1 MFTHQLIAIAEE
13 EHAITK
19 LLYSGLENADEE
31 DPEKVRQNSD
41 SNNPL
46 HKYSLKETKLAHQ
59 NVTGFERKKAQNGN
73 SLRKD
78 AECDPNQPC
87 RIRSSAKRIPETWT
101 EDRVDREE
109 EEGVRRAR
117 RRGRR
122 ETSEKTRKAWD
133 EREDEEGV
141 RRARRRGRR
150 GTSEKTRKAWDER
163 EDEEGVGRARRR
175 GRRGMIF
182 IFHRF

>member
-1 MFTHQLIAIAEE
+1 MKEKVDRREKKFDKWKAQTAEQIDNMFTHQLIAIAEE

-31 DPEKVRQNSD
+31 DPEKVSSEKKHKMEIRFGKTQNATQTNLVEFARQR
-41 SNNPL
+41 
-46 HKYSLKETKLAHQ
+46 KEYQKRGPKIESIEKTRKAWD
-59 NVTGFERKKAQNGN
+59 ER
-73 SLRKD
+73 
-78 AECDPNQPC
+78 
-87 RIRSSAKRIPETWT
+87 
-101 EDRVDREE
+101 ED

-150 GTSEKTRKAWDER
+150 GTSEKTRKA
-163 EDEEGVGRARRR
+163 
-175 GRRGMIF
+175 
-182 IFHRF
+182 